1 MIPPIHIYLIVII
14 YFSCIFNLYSQS
26 KFIDKTQFYAINHSY
41 GNGQSGGGVSF
52 VDFDGDGLDDLT
64 LASSGG
70 KEIYF
75 FKNNGSRLEKLNLLP
90 SLIEEVKHVLWVD
103 YDNDGDQDLFITTA
117 DSYNRLFN
125 NKGDLTLVDVT
136 LSVGLMD
143 QPFTS
148 FGACWGDI
156 NRDGYLDLYF
166 GQRRIE
172 STGQPNISRLF
183 LNLNGIFSEI
193 TSLSGTEDGG
203 KTPFCSSFIDIDN
216 DKWPDIYTA
225 HDRKRGN
232 TLLKNNRNST
242 FTDISVASKTD
253 LKMDGMSVSG
263 YDYNNDGYIDIYVS
277 NAEAGNALF
286 VNNNGIDFENKAA
299 ETGVAFYSVAW
310 GTNFLDGDLDGD
322 LDLYVSGMLIGKDA
336 INSQYYENQYPQ
348 NTFTKSGKIPSD
360 TVSSFN
366 NAIGDINNDGYPDI
380 AVINT
385 DFPSFIFE
393 NKAGDDNNYIK
404 VKLNGILSNKN
415 GIGAGITLFNKGKS
429 QFRYT
434 QIGTGFMGQNS
445 FTEIFGI
452 GDHEIVDS
460 LLIIWPTGH
469 KDVLY
474 DLQSNNTYLINE
486 GQTTNGNISVDN
498 DVTLLSNTKDVVPHN
513 SIIAFPNPIKSGQ
526 TLSFKSPNDV
536 CINYALLKDVLGRPI
551 EIMNDNESN
560 NFMIPD
566 NISGLFI
573 LVMQSCNGVVHTQP
587 LIIIE

>member
-1 MIPPIHIYLIVII
+1 MIHPIHKYLIVII
-14 YFSCIFNLYSQS
+14 YFSCIFNLNSQS

-52 VDFDGDGLDDLT
+52 ADFDGDGSDDLT

-75 FKNNGSRLEKLNLLP
+75 FKNNGTRLEKLNLLP

-125 NKGDLTLVDVT
+125 NQGDLTLVDVT
-136 LSVGLMD
+136 LSVGLSD
-143 QPFTS
+143 KPFTS

-183 LNLNGIFSEI
+183 LNLNGFFSEI

-348 NTFTKSGKIPSD
+348 NTFIKSGKIPSD

-415 GIGAGITLFNKGKS
+415 GIGSSITLFNKGKS

-445 FTEIFGI
+445 LTEIFGI
-452 GDHEIVDS
+452 GDQQIVDS
-460 LLIIWPTGH
+460 LIIIWPTGH

-498 DVTLLSNTKDVVPHN
+498 DVTLFSNTKDVIPHN

-536 CINYALLKDVLGRPI
+536 CINYVLLKDVLGRPI

-587 LIIIE
+587 VIIIE